1 MQEESS
7 RIKVLVKRDGKTKEI
22 TIDEIVKNDIL
33 ILAPGNKVPAD
44 GILIKG
50 KLSVDESSLNG
61 ETKEVYKEY
70 IDNILPDKSKTF
82 VIEASSPYSWYQFVS
97 DESHLFTM
105 NTFGSSGNYKD
116 VLNKYN
122 FDAKYIENKIE
133 ELLK

>member
-1 MQEESS
+1 MFSND
-7 RIKVLVKRDGKTKEI
+7 LVCNIIEYLNNNINKEI

-70 IDNILPDKSKTF
+70 IDNI
-82 VIEASSPYSWYQFVS
+82 
-97 DESHLFTM
+97 
-105 NTFGSSGNYKD
+105 KD
-116 VLNKYN
+116 LDN
-122 FDAKYIENKIE
+122 IENITTPIIFIFI
-133 ELLK
+133 L